1 MSEPDNSENSRR
13 LFLQTVALAGTGL
26 SANWPL
32 MGSAHGNA
40 PPWRATQAAGERDE
54 QAGCRPDPV
63 EVAAAVERSL
73 ANILADGV
81 DPNFPTPFE
90 LSRLKQDVHL
100 QRELVETATRY
111 IMQPVERSDV
121 GASLHLMS
129 VPKANLFGY
138 RYFAQIDVVG
148 AVSYLATAILIGRR
162 LEERSFPVRNNR
174 VFSHRF
180 LSEGPSLLDIN
191 CNYGAFCER
200 ILGRLDPQQRTFLV
214 SADIANF
221 YPSVDDARFLQNLDK
236 QGVEPW
242 LTKTLGDLLLQW
254 KPQWRQGIPVGP
266 VASFLLGEA
275 ALLNVDAKLLSDGID
290 FIRYVDDFR
299 FFADDM
305 PSARFA
311 IERLALHLHAEGLTL
326 NQAKSSVEAVTRPE
340 FEAGLAERRM
350 ARLWN
355 QPRSIALNRMAQN
368 LPAPVEPDPGRAGKD
383 TPTPKDTPAQKDTP
397 QQNDKVIEQRSV
409 PCVYNGCP
417 PLKKSQLDEFDL
429 AFLDVVEPEL
439 LLAKLK
445 SQAMQGRLIALG
457 DFRAVIESAC
467 LAGDYALIGQAL
479 ALLDNNPLCVI
490 YLADVLK
497 VERERIPP
505 DIRKMASGWFATR
518 LGSNPPVSD
527 HEVMH
532 IATLLGVDG
541 YRQPEAVHAYLTS
554 ELHTNSS
561 IALRALVAALESC
574 CDSEHVKALLNFCS
588 GADARLRRAVLDLS
602 WPHLDRDEKMRIVA
616 KHEAHFRSDPF
627 LKGLLRGPVIS
638 AV

>member
-1 MSEPDNSENSRR
+1 MSEPDKSENSRR
-13 LFLQTVALAGTGL
+13 RFLQTVALVGTGL
-26 SANWPL
+26 STNWTL
-32 MGSAHGNA
+32 TASAQGNA
-40 PPWRATQAAGERDE
+40 PPLQAASDRVEEAGE
-54 QAGCRPDPV
+54 GPDQV

-73 ANILADGV
+73 DNILADGF

-90 LSRLKQDVHL
+90 LSRLRQDVRL
-100 QRELVETATRY
+100 QREVVETATRY
-111 IMQPVERSDV
+111 IMQPAERSDV
-121 GASLHLMS
+121 GALLHLMS
-129 VPKANLFGY
+129 MPKGNLFGY
-138 RYFAQIDVVG
+138 RYLAQIDVVG

-162 LEERSFPVRNNR
+162 LEETSFPVRENR

-180 LSEGPSLLDIN
+180 LSEGPSLLDVN

-200 ILGRLDPQQRTFLV
+200 IVDKLDPQQKTYLV

-221 YPSVDDARFLQNLDK
+221 FPSVDDARLLQNLDK

-266 VASFLLGEA
+266 VASCLLGEA
-275 ALLNVDAKLLSDGID
+275 ALVNVDAKLLSDRID

-299 FFADDM
+299 FFANDM

-311 IERLALHLHAEGLTL
+311 IERLAQHLHAEGLTL
-326 NQAKSSVEAVTRPE
+326 NQAKSSVEAVTQPE
-340 FEAGLAERRM
+340 FEASLAERRLT
-350 ARLWN
+350 RFWN
-355 QPRSIALNRMAQN
+355 QRRSMTLDRMAQN
-368 LPAPVEPDPGRAGKD
+368 LPAPVASDPGPTQKDAPAKKD
-383 TPTPKDTPAQKDTP
+383 TPKEKAPKAKKT
-397 QQNDKVIEQRSV
+397 SV
-409 PCVYNGCP
+409 PCGTYNGCP

-445 SQAMQGRLIALG
+445 SQAMQGRPIALG

-467 LAGDYALIGQAL
+467 LAGDYAPIVEAL
-479 ALLDNNPLCVI
+479 ALLDDNPLCII
-490 YLADVLK
+490 YLADVL
-497 VERERIPP
+497 VAERERIPA
-505 DIRKMASGWFATR
+505 DIRKMASGWFAAR
-518 LGSNPPVSD
+518 LGSNPAISD

-541 YRQPEAVHAYLTS
+541 YRRPEAIQAYLTS
-554 ELHTNSS
+554 EPRTNSS

-574 CDSEHVKALLNFCS
+574 CDSERVRTLLDIYA
-588 GADARLRRAVLDLS
+588 GADVRLRRAVLDLS

-616 KHEAHFRSDPF
+616 KHEADFRSDPF
-627 LKGLLRGPVIS
+627 LKMLLRGPVIS